1 MKRIFALL
9 LCAVLLIG
17 VIAPVSAAVPQEA
30 LLTAQEWDVLLL
42 TNRERLRCGLAP
54 VSSTPFLQEACDT
67 RADEIAVLFSHT
79 RPDGSDCFSVLA
91 DRSYSDLGENIAAG
105 YPTPANVVEGWMNS
119 PGHRRNILSA
129 DFAHM
134 GVGHAYHASGAYGN
148 YWVQLFYTDSDCAY
162 RSMRLAG
169 SAAVSVACKS
179 IDEARLTLALEC
191 GCGTCYLP
199 LMQEFCTGF
208 EPGKPG
214 LQTVTVTACGFSAQ
228 IDLFVSQDGTVEP
241 PDYSAQTG
249 FRDVSPKAWYA
260 GAVAY
265 AVEQGLMNG
274 VGDKRFKPE
283 ESMTRAMLVT
293 VLWRYEGA
301 PEAGT
306 NRFSDVPDGQWYTAA
321 VAWAAEN
328 GIVGGVGGGKFEP
341 DGNVTREQIATI
353 LFRYAQKTGMA
364 SAERGS
370 LSAFPDAS
378 SVSGYAR
385 EALAWAVAEQI
396 VNGSDGWLL
405 PQGDATRAQVAAIL
419 MRYIQS
425 IVE

>member
-9 LCAVLLIG
+9 LCAVLLIS

-91 DRSYSDLGENIAAG
+91 GRSYSNLGENIAAG
-105 YPTPANVVEGWMNS
+105 YPTPATAVQGWMNS

-148 YWVQLFYTDSDCAY
+148 YWVQLFYTGFDCTY

-199 LMQEFCTGF
+199 LMQEFCTGRY
-208 EPGKPG
+208 GRAAG
-214 LQTVTVTACGFSAQ
+214 LQRADRLPRRLAQGVVRRCGR
-228 IDLFVSQDGTVEP
+228 VCG
-241 PDYSAQTG
+241 
-249 FRDVSPKAWYA
+249 
-260 GAVAY
+260 
-265 AVEQGLMNG
+265 
-274 VGDKRFKPE
+274 
-283 ESMTRAMLVT
+283 
-293 VLWRYEGA
+293 
-301 PEAGT
+301 
-306 NRFSDVPDGQWYTAA
+306 
-321 VAWAAEN
+321 
-328 GIVGGVGGGKFEP
+328 
-341 DGNVTREQIATI
+341 
-353 LFRYAQKTGMA
+353 
-364 SAERGS
+364 
-370 LSAFPDAS
+370 
-378 SVSGYAR
+378 
-385 EALAWAVAEQI
+385 
-396 VNGSDGWLL
+396 
-405 PQGDATRAQVAAIL
+405 
-419 MRYIQS
+419 
-425 IVE
+425 